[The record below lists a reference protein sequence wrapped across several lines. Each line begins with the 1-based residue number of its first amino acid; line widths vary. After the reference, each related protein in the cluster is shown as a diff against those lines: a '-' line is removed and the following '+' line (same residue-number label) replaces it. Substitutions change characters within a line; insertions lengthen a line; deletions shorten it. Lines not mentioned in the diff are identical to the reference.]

1 MIGQHFN
8 IPKYDW
14 DIEVYYDV
22 NKYDINFC
30 IKKLKRLTTKTKTY
44 KECYET
50 LYTNKLNRAY
60 VYSSY
65 NRKLSIVF
73 IGEHSSTGEFINT
86 ITHEANHIK
95 SHIATYYDIDEKEEE
110 VCYMIGNIVEEMS
123 ETFIRFICNKCLD
136 I

>member
-8 IPKYDW
+8 MPKYDW
-14 DIEVYYDV
+14 DIEVYYNV

-30 IKKLKRLTTKTKTY
+30 IKKLKQLATKIKVH
-44 KECYET
+44 KECYKT
-50 LYTNKLNRAY
+50 LYTDKLDRAY

-73 IGEHSSTGEFINT
+73 IGEPSSTGEFINT

-95 SHIATYYDIDEKEEE
+95 SHIATYYGIDEKDEE
-110 VCYMIGNIVEEMS
+110 VCYMIGGIVKEMS